1 MKLLKI
7 YTELGCKMSIL
18 LWIVVKKCLEVTS
31 IREGRGCYMLD
42 TMLLYSSFLF
52 PLIPNGPTV
61 MLVSLF

>member
-1 MKLLKI
+1 
-7 YTELGCKMSIL
+7 MSIL

-42 TMLLYSSFLF
+42 TMLLYSSLLF